1 MTGVLFVVL
10 QVGFVVRLVSIFVSV
25 SIVLI
30 KTVLVL
36 IFIFVAYVVFP
47 SRINYYSLNLL
58 CLTVYYCVF
67 ILRFLN
73 AALYNCGI
81 FEMSTN
87 L

>member
-36 IFIFVAYVVFP
+36 IFIFV
-47 SRINYYSLNLL
+47 
-58 CLTVYYCVF
+58 
-67 ILRFLN
+67 
-73 AALYNCGI
+73 
-81 FEMSTN
+81 M
-87 L
+87 